1 MSPTLA
7 CFQAGNLTYSKCI
20 KCVIVEGKEQCG
32 ADQGLLKAT
41 RDLGQLRTCYGNE
54 GKEDNGK
61 EDNLS
66 KITAFRKQIKF

>member
-7 CFQAGNLTYSKCI
+7 CFQPGNLTHSKCI

-32 ADQGLLKAT
+32 ADQELLKAT
-41 RDLGQLRTCYGNE
+41 RDLGQLTTCY
-54 GKEDNGK
+54 NGK
-61 EDNLS
+61 EDSLS